1 MRRLLLPTLAALSA
15 AALAGCGNKGPLV
28 LPARPVAPASA
39 TSVPVTPAGASSSS
53 PAPATSAPA
62 STGSR

>member
-1 MRRLLLPTLAALSA
+1 MRRLLLPILAVLSA

-28 LPARPVAPASA
+28 LPARPTAPASA
-39 TSVPVTPAGASSSS
+39 ASVPATPAGAGSAA
-53 PAPATSAPA
+53 PAPAMSTPA